1 MRVTLFV
8 CARRYLIGNLRD
20 MSAIRVNHSFI
31 GRALDGHAFKGKS
44 SSFAM
49 VDRYHTT
56 TDKGIAGSWRTI

>member
-1 MRVTLFV
+1 
-8 CARRYLIGNLRD
+8 

-49 VDRYHTT
+49 VDRYRTT